1 MSGME
6 WTIVTAIGV
15 CLILLFVILEI
26 FFPVQHTSD
35 SKQSD
40 KRDVRD
46 HQPVLPAASARTR

>member
-26 FFPVQHTSD
+26 FFPAQHTDHGVSD
-35 SKQSD
+35 Q
-40 KRDVRD
+40 RGVRD
-46 HQPVLPAASARTR
+46 HNSAAPSASAHIH